1 MDKELFFTENRQ
13 KFIISGKDFYSIMI
27 KVGNIK
33 IGVGKPK
40 ICVPITAVTLKQA
53 LEQTKY
59 IANDLGADVD
69 LVEFRIDY
77 LKDAKN
83 PEFLMDA
90 LKQVKEALNNM
101 PLLCTFRTLKE
112 GGEMMVSDD
121 EYEEILLHCIQSE
134 AIDLIDAEIF
144 RGADVFQRIVS
155 EAHKKNIFV
164 IGSSHDFSNTP
175 AKDEMVSRLMMIERE
190 GADIAKLAVMPKDR
204 EDVLALLNACSI
216 AQTCMDIPFIAI
228 SMGKLGMISRFS
240 GELLGSCITFGTGTK
255 ASAPGQIAAGKL
267 REILELL

>member
-1 MDKELFFTENRQ
+1 
-13 KFIISGKDFYSIMI
+13 MI

-40 ICVPITAVTLKQA
+40 ICVPITATTLKQA
-53 LEQTKY
+53 VEQAEY
-59 IANDLGADVD
+59 IAGDLRADVD
-69 LVEFRIDY
+69 FVEFRIDY
-77 LKDAKN
+77 LKDVKN
-83 PEFLMDA
+83 PKVLAQA
-90 LKQVKEALNNM
+90 LDKAKETLHNI

-112 GGEMMVSDD
+112 GGEMMVSDH
-121 EYEEILLHCIQSE
+121 EYEEILLQCIQSD
-134 AIDLIDAEIF
+134 AVDLIDVEIF
-144 RGADVFQRIVS
+144 RGVELFEKIVC
-155 EAHKKNIFV
+155 EAHKKDIYV
-164 IGSSHDFSNTP
+164 IGSNHDFSKTP

-216 AQTCMDIPFIAI
+216 ARTCMDIPLIAI

-240 GELLGSCITFGTGTK
+240 GELLGSCITFGSGTK

>member
-1 MDKELFFTENRQ
+1 
-13 KFIISGKDFYSIMI
+13 MI

-53 LEQTKY
+53 VEQAEY
-59 IANDLGADVD
+59 MAGDLRSDVD
-69 LVEFRIDY
+69 LAEFRIDY
-77 LKDAKN
+77 LKDAKK
-83 PEFLMDA
+83 PEFLSEA
-90 LKQVKEALNNM
+90 LKEVKKALNDI

-112 GGEMMVSDD
+112 GGEMMVSDY
-121 EYEEILLHCIQSE
+121 EYEEILFECIQSKM
-134 AIDLIDAEIF
+134 IDLIDVEIF
-144 RGADVFQRIVS
+144 RGVELFEKIVC
-155 EAHKKNIFV
+155 EAHKQNIYV
-164 IGSSHDFSNTP
+164 IGSNHDFSKTP

-216 AQTCMDIPFIAI
+216 ACTCMDIPLIAI

-240 GELLGSCITFGTGTK
+240 GELLGSCITFGAGT
-255 ASAPGQIAAGKL
+255 ATSAPGQIAAGKL

>member
-1 MDKELFFTENRQ
+1 M
-13 KFIISGKDFYSIMI
+13 
-27 KVGNIK
+27 
-33 IGVGKPK
+33 
-40 ICVPITAVTLKQA
+40 
-53 LEQTKY
+53 
-59 IANDLGADVD
+59 
-69 LVEFRIDY
+69 
-77 LKDAKN
+77 
-83 PEFLMDA
+83 
-90 LKQVKEALNNM
+90 
-101 PLLCTFRTLKE
+101 
-112 GGEMMVSDD
+112 
-121 EYEEILLHCIQSE
+121 
-134 AIDLIDAEIF
+134 
-144 RGADVFQRIVS
+144 
-155 EAHKKNIFV
+155 

-240 GELLGSCITFGTGTK
+240 GELLGSCITFGAGTK